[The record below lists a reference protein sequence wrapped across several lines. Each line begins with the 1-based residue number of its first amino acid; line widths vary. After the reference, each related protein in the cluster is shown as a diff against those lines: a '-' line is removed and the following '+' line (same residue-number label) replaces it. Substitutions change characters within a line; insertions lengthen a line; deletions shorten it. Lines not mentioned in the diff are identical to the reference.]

1 MNLNLRVINPETML
15 PVSAPNQ
22 FSSFIWTVRIVE
34 EGEFEFHTLIN
45 EELMETF
52 QIGWYLF
59 CDKFYD
65 TETDTAALMVIKSWE
80 ISSDSDQGKTFVVRG
95 KDLKDILNRRIVWG
109 RVSFPINTSCK
120 EIITTLLND
129 NLINPQ
135 DWTRTYQDSDTGT
148 ITQTVLGADRR
159 IDNFIIIQNEEDFP
173 VTTGEVQYENETL
186 YDVIVGLCNNY
197 KFGFSI
203 LYNFGTD
210 KFEFRFLNYKYKT
223 YDQNVN
229 PPVIFAPQ
237 YQNLRNSNYIES
249 AEKEKTVGLVTGEG
263 DEYNAMY
270 AVVGSGTGLNRKEVG
285 ISGSDVSRT
294 KEDGTEYGNR
304 SYINMLIEKGAQ
316 ELSKQKYVKTFEGTA
331 EVTRNFNYHEDYD
344 IGDVVEIVNEWGIS
358 AGVLISEVVMSM
370 ETSGW
375 SIIPTFS
382 NLDDEEDDDI

>member
-1 MNLNLRVINPETML
+1 MNLRLIHPETML
-15 PVSAPNQ
+15 PEAAPNQ
-22 FSSFIWTVRIVE
+22 FSSLIWTVRIVE
-34 EGEFEFHTLIN
+34 EGEFEFYTLVSEKLID
-45 EELMETF
+45 TF
-52 QIGWYLF
+52 KIGWFLF

-65 TETDTAALMVIKSWE
+65 EATDTAALMIIKSLE
-80 ISSDSDQGKTFVVRG
+80 ISSDADEGKKLTVRG

-109 RVSFPINTSCK
+109 RVAFPINSNCK
-120 EIITTLLND
+120 TIITTLLND

-135 DWTRTYQDSDTGT
+135 DWTRTYQDSDTGS

-159 IDNFIIIQNEEDFP
+159 IDDFIIIQNEDTFP
-173 VTTGEVQYENETL
+173 ETTGEVQYENETL
-186 YDVIVGLCNNY
+186 YDVIVGLCNEY

-203 LYNFGTD
+203 LYNFNTG
-210 KFEFRFLNYKYKT
+210 KFEFRFLNYNYKT

-229 PPVIFAPQ
+229 PPVIFSPQ
-237 YQNLRNSNYIES
+237 YQNLRDSKYIES

-304 SYINMLIEKGAQ
+304 SYINMLIEKGNQ
-316 ELSKQKYVKTFEGTA
+316 ELDKQKYVETFEGTA
-331 EVTRNFNYHEDYD
+331 EVTRNFDYHKDYD

-358 AGVLISEVVMSM
+358 AGVLISEVVMSSD
-370 ETSGW
+370 TSGT
-375 SIIPTFS
+375 SIIPTFT
-382 NLDDEEDDDI
+382 NIDNDEDTDI